1 MPELPLCYL
10 VPTRLLPVSQWA
22 VCASLDAL
30 AHRRIYRSAR
40 DFHFLPRCTLH
51 AEYPRCAWLS
61 RVSRRGGDPCGRATV
76 PLSAGGHAP
85 PPSPRPKGG
94 GLLCRRPALRSLQ
107 VCLLVLL
114 LIGV

>member
-76 PLSAGGHAP
+76 PLSAGW
-85 PPSPRPKGG
+85 PSPATSTHQTSGVRV
-94 GLLCRRPALRSLQ
+94 LRARRSPFVRGCVASLF
-107 VCLLVLL
+107 LTA
-114 LIGV
+114 